1 MIKKEFDEFEYSDD
15 LNDEKKCEESE
26 EELSCCNEPLDE
38 TRVCKKCGENC

>member
-15 LNDEKKCEESE
+15 LNDEKKCEEE